1 MHYQHTTHTQL
12 SDYDDYLNNHKLV
25 TEHDTDSTDTPTLQL
40 RVQQLQHALA
50 QAKHKEL
57 KLKVVNNQLS
67 NMLVSSSQASQRK
80 TMEFINRVEDII
92 QLKIDK
98 LNKSSTKK
106 PLTHTI
112 SSLNTKKAELS
123 MKNTNMPQ
131 HEKRWSNF
139 STRSSAR
146 ELERT
151 IDK

>member
-1 MHYQHTTHTQL
+1 
-12 SDYDDYLNNHKLV
+12 
-25 TEHDTDSTDTPTLQL
+25 
-40 RVQQLQHALA
+40 VQQLQHRLA